1 MQQEEWFH
9 RAVIYQ
15 VDSALF
21 YDANGDGFGDLAGIR
36 QKLHYIRSLG
46 ATVLWLTPFYL
57 TPLQD
62 DGYDISDHLQP
73 DPRFGTIADVIEL
86 IARARELGRRDAIPG
101 RRGGHTIFGPIGP
114 RRTTILPCFPASRR
128 ASGAGTTRPD
138 NTIAICFIAMSPT

>member
-1 MQQEEWFH
+1 MQREQWFH

-15 VDSALF
+15 VDSSLF
-21 YDANGDGFGDLAGIR
+21 YDANGDGYGDLAGIR

-73 DPRFGTIADVIEL
+73 IAVTEVMAVIFYRNVHFTQQYRLGIEAL
-86 IARARELGRRDAIPG
+86 NDLPEMVQQRVAARLVALPG
-101 RRGGHTIFGPIGP
+101 LFHQ
-114 RRTTILPCFPASRR
+114 
-128 ASGAGTTRPD
+128 
-138 NTIAICFIAMSPT
+138 M

>member
-1 MQQEEWFH
+1 MQREEWFH

-15 VDSALF
+15 VDSSLF

-73 DPRFGTIADVIEL
+73 DPRLDRKSTRL
-86 IARARELGRRDAIPG
+86 NSSHNL
-101 RRGGHTIFGPIGP
+101 T
-114 RRTTILPCFPASRR
+114 SRMPSS
-128 ASGAGTTRPD
+128 A
-138 NTIAICFIAMSPT
+138 

>member
-1 MQQEEWFH
+1 MQREEWFH

-15 VDSALF
+15 VDSSLF

-73 DPRFGTIADVIEL
+73 IALAEIMTVIFYRDVHFTQEYRIGIEAL
-86 IARARELGRRDAIPG
+86 YNLPEMGQQRVAARLVAL
-101 RRGGHTIFGPIGP
+101 
-114 RRTTILPCFPASRR
+114 
-128 ASGAGTTRPD
+128 SGLLD
-138 NTIAICFIAMSPT
+138 QM

>member
-62 DGYDISDHLQP
+62 DGYDFSDHLQP
-73 DPRFGTIADVIEL
+73 DPRFGTIADVGHAAGPIL
-86 IARARELGRRDAIPG
+86 AGTLVGWLGYGPGFAVLAVVLVAAIPWYVRVAARQG
-101 RRGGHTIFGPIGP
+101 
-114 RRTTILPCFPASRR
+114 
-128 ASGAGTTRPD
+128 
-138 NTIAICFIAMSPT
+138 